1 MLRTLGALGAALLFS
16 AGAQSALAG
25 GHCDPAGGLHCPSDE
40 RIAALSQ
47 DLRENHI
54 FFPRGGANLDQ
65 DARGQIALLSRVLG
79 TQAMMGTC
87 LKLVGHSDSSGSAS
101 ANLRLSERRAEAVRA
116 ELSTLMGPSAPK
128 IEVSAMGEDEL
139 LPSLPST
146 HVAQRRVTLW
156 ARACHKG

>member
-1 MLRTLGALGAALLFS
+1 MLRTLGALGAVILLS
-16 AGAQSALAG
+16 TSAQSALAG
-25 GHCDPAGGLHCPSDE
+25 GHCEPGGGTQCPSDG

-47 DLRENHI
+47 ELRENHI
-54 FFPRGGANLDQ
+54 FFPRGGANLDD

-79 TQAMMGTC
+79 TEAMMGTC
-87 LKLVGHSDSSGSAS
+87 LKLVGHSDSSGSAT

-116 ELSTLMGPSAPK
+116 ELSSLMGATAPV
-128 IEVSAMGEDEL
+128 IEVSGMGEDEL

-156 ARACHKG
+156 ARACHTG